1 MADKRTK
8 KNKKP
13 IKPVKRVIDW
23 ECYNPYTKWGQNICS
38 LRVTYI
44 IDTGNLIQDVQVK
57 HTEIVG
63 EVTTEQKAAKIQ
75 KYAKVNQANLW
86 YKWYQIDLMAEKE
99 NAKDETKRNVI
110 INLCKLMVEIKL
122 NNSFIKKTLD
132 ELIKIV
138 FEKKEDKKIEVMN
151 DIQKII
157 LNKK

>member
-75 KYAKVNQANLW
+75 KYATDYTA
-86 YKWYQIDLMAEKE
+86 
-99 NAKDETKRNVI
+99 
-110 INLCKLMVEIKL
+110 
-122 NNSFIKKTLD
+122 KKTAHKLLT
-132 ELIKIV
+132 E
-138 FEKKEDKKIEVMN
+138 
-151 DIQKII
+151 
-157 LNKK
+157 NKMVAVR